1 MSWLTVLAGWSSACQ
16 AQPAP
21 REGSEMQEKPV
32 RMMTEAQQAKLMQ
45 FVRVGLKW
53 VVGQIPFDEVVRTFG
68 QPKKYEAEGVRMI
81 EYAYDFDDDTMS
93 VTFSYDK
100 LHPIDGKPSIN
111 TFGIKVGDGV
121 GGDVYTNIPYE
132 AWDSLGLHRL
142 ARGELIDG
150 VRTETGDFFD
160 PTGLRDISG
169 WYPTNYVTFG
179 YRLPMPLDSPF
190 DVTAGFGY
198 LGEWVSEKGGATL
211 SNFRSAV
218 NLRSI
223 AIGRHYLT
231 PDELQQRQLAKRQKY
246 GEMNPCTGMACPET
260 AIWQAWTSNGPTD
273 AHVVFKDRPFP
284 TARNLTYEEAKEQ
297 RRYPTWEHARWMWL
311 REYNVPEIDL

>member
-1 MSWLTVLAGWSSACQ
+1 MLTSWLTVLAGWSPACQ

-21 REGSEMQEKPV
+21 SAGNEMQEKAPV
-32 RMMTEAQQAKLMQ
+32 RMMTVAQQAKLMQ

-53 VVGQIPFDEVVRTFG
+53 VAGQIPFDEVVRTFG

-150 VRTETGDFFD
+150 VRTEMGDFFD

-231 PDELQQRQLAKRQKY
+231 PEELRQRQLAKRQKY
-246 GEMNPCTGMACPET
+246 GEMNLCTGMICPET
-260 AIWQAWTSNGPTD
+260 GLWEGWSQNGPTGQFYLEAGRRFPD
-273 AHVVFKDRPFP
+273 VRTIPAHVHW
-284 TARNLTYEEAKEQ
+284 YC
-297 RRYPTWEHARWMWL
+297 EHVPGRWMWL
-311 REYNVPEIDL
+311 KGDDRHKTLS